1 MLSTFF
7 NIPKAEK
14 QKDSYSVSFDKNWL
28 VELSITEASSIVGG
42 YKIENK
48 TGTSRSFYNLGKNT
62 PAKLETLQPGDSAD
76 YPGEYITYNTLQPP
90 GFNLTTK
97 PLSNTGSLVQ
107 KNGNID
113 YVPNTGT
120 EVPYRLHP

>member
-1 MLSTFF
+1 
-7 NIPKAEK
+7 
-14 QKDSYSVSFDKNWL
+14 
-28 VELSITEASSIVGG
+28 
-42 YKIENK
+42 
-48 TGTSRSFYNLGKNT
+48 
-62 PAKLETLQPGDSAD
+62 LQPGDSAD

-120 EVPYRLHP
+120 EVPYLLHP